1 LDTTVHELSLGLDP
15 DAVSQARK
23 FTVAALSDAPRS
35 VAGDAELIVAELVT
49 NAVLHGRPPITV
61 RLVEHELGSRVE
73 VVDHGP
79 RPPVRIRDAGQSM
92 TGRGLAL
99 VAALSS
105 EWGVQQVEGGG
116 KVIWAEIP
124 RDGAP
129 PPTGEATA
137 FDLDGVLQGWEDG
150 SGTGGQRFTVE
161 LGDVPTDLLLEA
173 KSHVDNLVREFV
185 LASNDSAQSR
195 PTWLDRLV
203 QSVVQDFS
211 VARTQIKEQALA
223 AAGRGAAM
231 THLSLHLPPSAA
243 EAGER
248 YLSALDEADRYARSA
263 RLLTL
268 EAPPVHKVFRRWY
281 VEALVDALR
290 RQVAGEKPSQ
300 PVPFAERLAE
310 EFTRVAPLQEVA
322 TRLAM
327 LQRVTA
333 DLAAAATVQD
343 VAHAVVENSLE
354 ILQADVAVLYLL
366 DDDGMLHAVHRDGHG
381 DDVLAREYDS
391 FPVDADLPG
400 GIVLRTGESLVFRNR
415 SDLAARFP
423 HLAGSYP
430 EEMRLLV
437 APLIVG
443 SHKLGVLALRF
454 IGSSSVQE
462 DSQLTM
468 LNTLAGVTAQALE
481 RAAATTAAGLAA
493 DKLALLAEASAV
505 LASSLD
511 HRAVL
516 QALADVVVPTLADWC
531 VVQLLDEGQLRTV
544 GITHS
549 DGEKT
554 AWARG
559 LQNTY
564 PTDMT
569 ADQGAPR
576 VLRTGVSELYAEIP
590 QELIARSAVD
600 AEHLQLI
607 KGLGMTSAIV
617 VPLTGR
623 TGVIGAITMIH
634 AESGRRY
641 DEQDVSLAED
651 LARRAAVAVETAH
664 AFSEQSTRLA
674 DVMRVAEAA
683 QHAILARPPHQ
694 VGAIALA
701 ARYISA
707 AAEAL
712 VGGDLYETI
721 ARPGAVRLLIG
732 DVRGKGLEAVRIAT
746 IVLGEF
752 RAAAADL
759 DDLVTVAQQID
770 RRVRTYLDD
779 EDFVTALIADLNDD
793 GTFTL
798 VSCGHPAPL
807 LTSATGTQE
816 VACPPTV
823 PLGLGVEPVLTSGR
837 LTHGDRL
844 LLFTD
849 GLVEARDL
857 TGSFVDLLAVTS
869 PLASAPLDDVLDDIL
884 KELRRCTGGPL
895 SDDLA
900 LLVAEYRGV
909 G

>member
-1 LDTTVHELSLGLDP
+1 MDTTVHELSLGLDR
-15 DAVSQARK
+15 DAVAQARK
-23 FTVAALSDAPRS
+23 FTLAALGNAPAS
-35 VAGDAELIVAELVT
+35 VAGDAELVVAELVT

-61 RLVEHELGSRVE
+61 RVVQHAEGSRVE
-73 VVDHGP
+73 VVDFGS

-99 VAALSS
+99 VAALST
-105 EWGVQQVEGGG
+105 EWGVEQVEGGG

-124 RDGAP
+124 SNGVPSPVAD
-129 PPTGEATA
+129 ATA
-137 FDLDGVLQGWEDG
+137 FDLAGVLHGWEDG
-150 SGTGGQRFTVE
+150 AHAVERYTVE

-185 LASNDSAQSR
+185 LASSDDTESR

-203 QSVVQDFS
+203 QSVVQDFA

-223 AAGRGAAM
+223 AAGRGTPM
-231 THLSLHLPPSAA
+231 THLSLHLPASAA

-248 YLSALDEADRYARSA
+248 YLAALDEADRYARSA

-268 EAPPVHKVFRRWY
+268 EAPPVHKIFRRWY

-290 RQVAGEKPSQ
+290 RQVAGEKPGK

-310 EFTRVAPLQEVA
+310 EFTRIAPLQEVA

-343 VAHAVVENSLE
+343 VARAVVENSRD
-354 ILQADVAVLYLL
+354 ILQADVAVVYLL
-366 DDDGMLHAVHRDGHG
+366 DDDGMLRSVHRDGRG
-381 DDVLAREYDS
+381 DDVLAREYDAY
-391 FPVDADLPG
+391 PADADLPG
-400 GIVLRTGESLVFRNR
+400 GIALRTGESLVFRNR

-430 EEMRLLV
+430 EDMRLLV

-443 SHKLGVLALRF
+443 SHRLGVLALRF
-454 IGSSSVQE
+454 LGSGFVQE

-481 RAAATTAAGLAA
+481 RAVATSAAGLAA
-493 DKLALLAEASAV
+493 DKLALLAEASVV
-505 LASSLD
+505 LTSTLD

-516 QALADVVVPTLADWC
+516 QALADLVVPTLADWC
-531 VVQLLDEGQLRTV
+531 VVQLLEQGQAQTV
-544 GITHS
+544 GITHF
-549 DGEKT
+549 DAERT
-554 AWARG
+554 AWARS
-559 LQNTY
+559 LQDTY
-564 PTDMT
+564 PTDM
-569 ADQGAPR
+569 AAEQGAPH
-576 VLRTGVSELYAEIP
+576 VMRTGVSELYAEIS
-590 QELIARSAVD
+590 QELLERNARD
-600 AEHLQLI
+600 PEHLELI
-607 KGLGMTSAIV
+607 QGLGMSSAIV

-634 AESGRRY
+634 AESGRRFRE
-641 DEQDVSLAED
+641 DDIPLAED

-674 DVMRVAEAA
+674 DVLRVAEAA

-694 VGAIALA
+694 IGAVALA

-759 DDLVTVAQQID
+759 DDLVQVARQID

-807 LTSATGTQE
+807 LATARGTQE
-816 VACPPTV
+816 VVCSPTV
-823 PLGLGVEPVLTSGR
+823 PLGLGVDPVLTSGT
-837 LTHGDRL
+837 LVHGDRL
-844 LLFTD
+844 LLYTD
-849 GLVEARDL
+849 GLVEARD
-857 TGSFVDLLAVTS
+857 TRGGFVDLGEVTA
-869 PLASAPLDDVLDDIL
+869 PLATTPLDRVLDDIL
-884 KELRRCTGGPL
+884 KEVRRRTGGPL

-900 LLVAEYRGV
+900 LLVAEYRGAS
-909 G
+909 